1 MRTTLTTMGA
11 EHIGRTAQDLPTIS
25 PSCWRCVCAQCDGG
39 RVTRVDDGVRSTVD
53 PDPDPVARAW
63 RLVLH
68 RSDEIADVI
77 SSRLLAKDLDAY
89 RTISPHLHD
98 DVRHSSREHIRR
110 GLLTLSGVGSDTAPA
125 VELWRETGR
134 RRARQG
140 VPLELVLNAYT
151 MGARV
156 LWEALTETATT
167 HEHVPDADLLGAA
180 RGVWA
185 NLDVQNAVLIEA
197 YHRERDRVQRRDQ
210 QRQQT
215 VLDGLVDGR
224 GGDPTF
230 AANARTALGVDAGD
244 AVACVVVLP
253 GGEGADLV
261 GPVEDRLDR
270 QGLVSHWHVRSGV
283 AYGLVSGA
291 LPDEALLVALL
302 APVAVGRVAVAGS
315 AGGIAGFGT
324 AFQLALRAAETLS
337 PGERG
342 AVGVTD
348 RLPEVLLAGDS
359 HVTPLLVA
367 EAFGELLEHPQ
378 AETLLTT
385 LRALLAHDGSPT
397 HAAAELYCHR
407 NTVIYRMKQIERL
420 TGRSLTDPRDK
431 MLLWLAVTAR
441 ASGEA
446 LRRTR

>member
-89 RTISPHLHD
+89 RTISPHLPD
-98 DVRHSSREHIRR
+98 DIRHSSREHIRR

>member
-1 MRTTLTTMGA
+1 MSRASESASDVVG
-11 EHIGRTAQDLPTIS
+11 
-25 PSCWRCVCAQCDGG
+25 
-39 RVTRVDDGVRSTVD
+39 VTVAPWTGPE
-53 PDPDPVARAW
+53 PDAVARAW

-68 RSDEIADVI
+68 RADEIADVI
-77 SSRLLAKDLDAY
+77 SSRLLAKDLQAY
-89 RTISPHLHD
+89 RAISPHLPD
-98 DVRHSSREHIRR
+98 DVRHSCREHIRR
-110 GLLTLSGVGSDTAPA
+110 GLQNLSAVSPDTATA

-167 HEHVPDADLLGAA
+167 HGHVPDADLLGAA

-185 NLDVQNAVLIEA
+185 NLDVQNGVLIEA

-224 GGDPTF
+224 GGDPSY
-230 AANARTALGVDAGD
+230 AAGARAALGVDPD
-244 AVACVVVLP
+244 HAVSCVVVLAD
-253 GGEGADLV
+253 GEATDVV

-291 LPDEALLVALL
+291 LPDEAVLVDLL
-302 APVAVGRVAVAGS
+302 APVAAGRVAVAGS
-315 AGGIAGFGT
+315 TGGVAGFGT
-324 AFQLALRAAETLS
+324 AFQLAMRAAETLP
-337 PGERG
+337 PGRAG

-367 EAFGELLEHPQ
+367 EAFGDLLDHPQ
-378 AETLLTT
+378 AATLLTT
-385 LRALLAHDGSPT
+385 LRTLLAHDGSPT
-397 HAAAELYCHR
+397 HAAEELYCHR

-420 TGRSLTDPRDK
+420 TGRHLTDPRDK
-431 MLLWLAVTAR
+431 MLLWLAVTAH
-441 ASGEA
+441 AA
-446 LRRTR
+446 

>member
-1 MRTTLTTMGA
+1 
-11 EHIGRTAQDLPTIS
+11 
-25 PSCWRCVCAQCDGG
+25 
-39 RVTRVDDGVRSTVD
+39 VTRVDDGVRSAV
-53 PDPDPVARAW
+53 DPDPVARAW

-77 SSRLLAKDLDAY
+77 STRLLAKDLDAY
-89 RTISPHLHD
+89 RTISPHLPD
-98 DVRHSSREHIRR
+98 DVRHSCREHIRR
-110 GLLTLSGVGSDTAPA
+110 GLHTLSGVGSDTAPA

-156 LWEALTETATT
+156 LWEALTETATR

-230 AANARTALGVDAGD
+230 AAGARAALGVDEGD
-244 AVACVVVLP
+244 AVSCVVVLP
-253 GGEGADLV
+253 GGAGGPGGEGVDVV

-270 QGLVSHWHVRSGV
+270 QGLVSHWHVRSGA

-291 LPDEALLVALL
+291 LPDETLLVGLL
-302 APVAVGRVAVAGS
+302 APVAAGRVAVAGS

-324 AFQLALRAAETLS
+324 AFQLALRAAETLAQD
-337 PGERG
+337 ERG
-342 AVGVTD
+342 AVGVTE

-420 TGRSLTDPRDK
+420 TGRDLTDPRDK

-441 ASGEA
+441 AAGEPV
-446 LRRTR
+446 RRTR

>member
-1 MRTTLTTMGA
+1 M
-11 EHIGRTAQDLPTIS
+11 
-25 PSCWRCVCAQCDGG
+25 
-39 RVTRVDDGVRSTVD
+39 TRVDDGVRAGID
-53 PDPDPVARAW
+53 PDLAPDPVARAW

-68 RSDEIADVI
+68 RADEIADVI
-77 SSRLLAKDLDAY
+77 SSRLLAKDIDAY
-89 RTISPHLHD
+89 RTISPHLPD
-98 DVRHSSREHIRR
+98 DVRHSCREHIRR
-110 GLLTLSGVGSDTAPA
+110 GLHTLSGVGSDTAPA

-230 AANARTALGVDAGD
+230 AANARTALGVGAGD

-253 GGEGADLV
+253 GGAVGPGGAGVEGADLV

-283 AYGLVSGA
+283 AYGLVSGT

-302 APVAVGRVAVAGS
+302 APVADGRVAVAGS

-324 AFQLALRAAETLS
+324 AFHLALRAAETLS
-337 PGERG
+337 YGERG
-342 AVGVTD
+342 VVGVTD

-378 AETLLTT
+378 AETLVTT

-397 HAAAELYCHR
+397 HAAAELFCHR

-420 TGRSLTDPRDK
+420 TGRSLADPRDK
-431 MLLWLAVTAR
+431 VLLWLAVTAR
-441 ASGEA
+441 AAAEPV
-446 LRRTR
+446 RRTR

>member
-1 MRTTLTTMGA
+1 
-11 EHIGRTAQDLPTIS
+11 
-25 PSCWRCVCAQCDGG
+25 
-39 RVTRVDDGVRSTVD
+39 VTRVDDGVRSTVD

-89 RTISPHLHD
+89 RTISPHLPD

>member
-1 MRTTLTTMGA
+1 
-11 EHIGRTAQDLPTIS
+11 
-25 PSCWRCVCAQCDGG
+25 
-39 RVTRVDDGVRSTVD
+39 
-53 PDPDPVARAW
+53 
-63 RLVLH
+63 
-68 RSDEIADVI
+68 
-77 SSRLLAKDLDAY
+77 
-89 RTISPHLHD
+89 
-98 DVRHSSREHIRR
+98 
-110 GLLTLSGVGSDTAPA
+110 
-125 VELWRETGR
+125 
-134 RRARQG
+134 
-140 VPLELVLNAYT
+140 
-151 MGARV
+151 
-156 LWEALTETATT
+156 
-167 HEHVPDADLLGAA
+167 
-180 RGVWA
+180 
-185 NLDVQNAVLIEA
+185 
-197 YHRERDRVQRRDQ
+197 VQRRDQ

-230 AANARTALGVDAGD
+230 AAGARAALGVDEGD
-244 AVACVVVLP
+244 AVSCVVVLP
-253 GGEGADLV
+253 GGPGGPGGEGVDVV

-291 LPDEALLVALL
+291 LPDEAPLVGLL
-302 APVAVGRVAVAGS
+302 APVAAGRVAVAGS
-315 AGGIAGFGT
+315 AGGMAGFGT
-324 AFQLALRAAETLS
+324 AFQLALRAAETLAQD
-337 PGERG
+337 ERG
-342 AVGVTD
+342 AVGVTE

-420 TGRSLTDPRDK
+420 SGRDLTDPRDK

-441 ASGEA
+441 AAGEPV
-446 LRRTR
+446 RRTR

>member
-1 MRTTLTTMGA
+1 MSRASESASERAHVAAASWT
-11 EHIGRTAQDLPTIS
+11 
-25 PSCWRCVCAQCDGG
+25 
-39 RVTRVDDGVRSTVD
+39 D
-53 PDPDPVARAW
+53 PEPDAVARAW

-68 RSDEIADVI
+68 RADEIADVI

-89 RTISPHLHD
+89 RTISPHLPD
-98 DVRHSSREHIRR
+98 DVRHSCREHIRR
-110 GLLTLSGVGSDTAPA
+110 GLQNLSGVSTDTATA

-156 LWEALTETATT
+156 LWEALTETAMS

-224 GGDPTF
+224 GGDPSY
-230 AANARTALGVDAGD
+230 AAGARTALGVAADH
-244 AVACVVVLP
+244 AVSCVVVL
-253 GGEGADLV
+253 GDGEGADVV

-291 LPDEALLVALL
+291 LPDEAVLVELL
-302 APVAVGRVAVAGS
+302 APVAAGRVAVAGS
-315 AGGIAGFGT
+315 AGGLAGFGT
-324 AFQLALRAAETLS
+324 AFQLALRAAETLPS
-337 PGERG
+337 GRAG

-367 EAFGELLEHPQ
+367 EAFGDLLAHPQ
-378 AETLLTT
+378 ADTLLTT

-397 HAAAELYCHR
+397 HAAEELYCHR
-407 NTVIYRMKQIERL
+407 NTVIYRLKQIERL
-420 TGRSLTDPRDK
+420 TGRQLTEPRDK
-431 MLLWLAVTAR
+431 MLLWLAVTAH
-441 ASGEA
+441 AA
-446 LRRTR
+446 

>member
-89 RTISPHLHD
+89 RTISPHLPD

-441 ASGEA
+441 ASGESV
-446 LRRTR
+446 RRTR

>member
-1 MRTTLTTMGA
+1 MRTTVTTMGA

-25 PSCWRCVCAQCDGG
+25 PPRWRCVCAQCDGG

-89 RTISPHLHD
+89 RTISPHLPD
-98 DVRHSSREHIRR
+98 DIRHSSREHIRR

-337 PGERG
+337 LGERG

>member
-1 MRTTLTTMGA
+1 
-11 EHIGRTAQDLPTIS
+11 
-25 PSCWRCVCAQCDGG
+25 
-39 RVTRVDDGVRSTVD
+39 
-53 PDPDPVARAW
+53 
-63 RLVLH
+63 
-68 RSDEIADVI
+68 
-77 SSRLLAKDLDAY
+77 
-89 RTISPHLHD
+89 
-98 DVRHSSREHIRR
+98 
-110 GLLTLSGVGSDTAPA
+110 
-125 VELWRETGR
+125 
-134 RRARQG
+134 
-140 VPLELVLNAYT
+140 
-151 MGARV
+151 
-156 LWEALTETATT
+156 
-167 HEHVPDADLLGAA
+167 
-180 RGVWA
+180 VWA

-337 PGERG
+337 LGERG

>member
-1 MRTTLTTMGA
+1 
-11 EHIGRTAQDLPTIS
+11 
-25 PSCWRCVCAQCDGG
+25 
-39 RVTRVDDGVRSTVD
+39 VTRVDDGVRSTVD

-89 RTISPHLHD
+89 RTISPHLPD
-98 DVRHSSREHIRR
+98 DIRHSSREHIRR

-337 PGERG
+337 LGERG